1 MKANAYR
8 LSSAH
13 RLVGGRER
21 LTFVFER
28 AEAAALALKRPL
40 RIALAGWEQGLFA
53 LPLAEAGHDVTVLEE
68 RDVLRTE
75 AIQQARECGVN
86 VSVCTEVTLS
96 RTETPFDAIV
106 VDTTASDDVYA
117 LLAVFR
123 PYLRAGGVAWIAGAR
138 REAETTFATFRS
150 RLLAS
155 GWRTTDAVRTVAR
168 RRSLMERLS
177 QQSGW
182 DRLCE
187 RVMRVARP
195 LVTQSAAW
203 IVEAV
208 SCDATRPYVVHLMP
222 SFGVGGTEQVVLSL
236 ATGLLNDAH
245 GCDVSVV
252 SLFEDGALRG
262 VFQEREI
269 RTRVLTRRDPFG
281 ISTILDLVRLFWIER
296 PDIVHTHLFGADA
309 WGRLAAFL
317 ARVPIV
323 ISTEHNVNPS
333 YSVAHR
339 FVNRLFSRWTDAI
352 VAVSESVKR
361 VSLEQDGVPAQKLRV
376 IPNGIEIDRIALR
389 GGHGFHDVPRLI
401 TVGRL
406 YPQKDHATLLKA
418 LALVRRPWK
427 LSVVG
432 DGPLRAPLRALAEE
446 LGIASRVCW
455 LGTRHDV
462 PELLVSSDLFC
473 FPSQWEGLGNAALE
487 AAAAAVPT
495 ILSDLP
501 PLREAVHADDTIFVA
516 AGDVPGWA
524 RAIEDVLAHP
534 AEAVTRALRAAPSL
548 RANVSSERMVAMY
561 LELYHSVLPS
571 RV

>member
-13 RLVGGRER
+13 RLAGGRER
-21 LTFVFER
+21 LAFVFER
-28 AEAAALALKRPL
+28 AEATALARKRPL
-40 RIALAGWEQGLFA
+40 RIVLAGWEQGLFA
-53 LPLAEAGHDVTVLEE
+53 LPLAEAGHEVTVLEE
-68 RDVLRTE
+68 RDALRTE
-75 AIQQARECGVN
+75 ATQQARECGVSL
-86 VSVCTEVTLS
+86 SVCTEATLS
-96 RTETPFDAIV
+96 RIETPFDAIV
-106 VDTTASDDVYA
+106 VDTTGSDEAYAS
-117 LLAVFR
+117 LAVLR

-150 RLLAS
+150 RLLVS

-168 RRSLMERLS
+168 RRSLMGRLS

-182 DRLCE
+182 DRLSE
-187 RVMRVARP
+187 RVMRMARP

-208 SCDATRPYVVHLMP
+208 FCDATRPYVVHLMP

-252 SLFEDGALRG
+252 SLFEGGALQG
-262 VFQEREI
+262 VFQERGI

-281 ISTILDLVRLFWIER
+281 ISTVIDLVRLFRIER

-309 WGRLAAFL
+309 WGRLAAFF
-317 ARVPIV
+317 ARVPVV

-333 YSVAHR
+333 YRIVHR
-339 FVNRLFSRWTDAI
+339 FVNRLFSRWTDAV

-432 DGPLRAPLRALAEE
+432 DGPLRTSLRALAEQ

-462 PELLVSSDLFC
+462 PELLASSDVFC
-473 FPSQWEGLGNAALE
+473 FPSRWEGLGNAALE

-501 PLREAVHADDTIFVA
+501 PLREAFRTDDTRFVA

-524 RAIEDVLAHP
+524 RAIESVLAHP
-534 AEAVTRALRAAPSL
+534 AEAVTRALRAAPAL
-548 RANVSSERMVAMY
+548 RANVSSDRMVAMY
-561 LELYHSVLPS
+561 LELYHSLLRAYV
-571 RV
+571 